1 MTGLLVFF
9 LCVLLLIGGYAVYGR
24 IAERVFGGR
33 TDLEMPCKTHG
44 DGVDFVPLPS
54 WKVFMIQLLN
64 IAGLGPVLG
73 AVSGCLFGPVALLWI
88 VFGCILAGAVHD
100 FLSAMLCA
108 HSGGKNLPELIGHWM
123 GPVAR
128 HALRITCVVM
138 LVMIGVIFTRTPAE
152 MLANITP
159 LSATAFCVII
169 LVYYFLATILPIQV
183 LIGRLYP
190 FFAAMF
196 LFMAGALLVRL
207 PFCGHEVL
215 PDLHFFTNM
224 HPKGLPVWP
233 MIFVTISCGAISG
246 FHGTQSP
253 MMVRCLQEPRLM
265 RPVFYGAMVTEG
277 LVALIWATVGLTL
290 RSELAGLAPGAAI
303 SSASELMLGQVGG
316 IIAVLGVVVLAI
328 TSGDT
333 ALRVG
338 RLIMADGLH
347 LDQTSVAKRLM
358 LAVPIFAVVIVLFN
372 IDFNILWR
380 YFGWANQGLACLS
393 LWMLTIM
400 LRQRKRPYWLTLI
413 PAMFMTVVCVTY
425 LLCAPECGI
434 HLDVHT
440 STLIGL
446 GSLALFLILFW
457 CNPRRIFPSVSIPP
471 DLQ

>member
-253 MMVRCLQEPRLM
+253 MMVRCLQEQRLM

-446 GSLALFLILFW
+446 GSLALFLLLFW

>member
-1 MTGLLVFF
+1 MNGLLFF
-9 LCVLLLIGGYAVYGR
+9 LLCVLLLVGGYAVYGR
-24 IAERVFGGR
+24 IAERVFHGKA
-33 TDLEMPCKTHG
+33 DLEMPCKRHA
-44 DGVDFVPLPS
+44 DGVDFVPLPT

-88 VFGCILAGAVHD
+88 VIGCIFAGAVHD

-108 HSGGKNLPELIGHWM
+108 YSGGKNLPELIGHWM

-152 MLANITP
+152 MLGNITP
-159 LSATAFCVII
+159 LSATTFCVII
-169 LVYYFLATILPIQV
+169 LAYYFLATLLPIQT

-190 FFAAMF
+190 FFAALF
-196 LFMAGALLVRL
+196 LFMAVALIVML

-215 PDLHFFTNM
+215 PNLDFFTNM

-233 MIFVTISCGAISG
+233 LIFVTISCGAISG

-253 MMVRCLQEPRLM
+253 LMVRCLQERRLM

-303 SSASELMLGQVGG
+303 STASELMLGQVGG
-316 IIAVLGVVVLAI
+316 MIAVLGVVVLAI

-338 RLIMADGLH
+338 RLIMAESLH
-347 LDQTSVAKRLM
+347 MEQAGIKNRLL
-358 LAVPIFAVVIVLFN
+358 LAVPIFAVVILLFN
-372 IDFNILWR
+372 IDISILWR

-400 LRQRKRPYWLTLI
+400 LRQRRRAYWLTLV
-413 PAMFMTVVCVTY
+413 PAMFMTVVCVAY

-434 HLDVHT
+434 HLDVLT
-440 STLIGL
+440 SSLIGL
-446 GSLALFLILFW
+446 GFLALVLVLFW
-457 CNPRRIFPSVSIPP
+457 CNPRRTFPSIPQ